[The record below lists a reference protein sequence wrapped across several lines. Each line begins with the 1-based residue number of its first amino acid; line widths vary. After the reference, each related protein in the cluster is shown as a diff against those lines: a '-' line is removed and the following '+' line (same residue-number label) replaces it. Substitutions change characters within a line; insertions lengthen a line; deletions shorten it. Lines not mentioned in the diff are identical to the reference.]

1 LVAALSAALALTFA
15 APATA
20 ATVITPSSGP
30 ATGGTTVTL
39 AAATLGFTQIAQ
51 ATTTGYGLS
60 GDGHIYAWGTNFN
73 DELGGGSGAPTTTTT
88 PVRVLQG
95 AIPSDVTITQLAAGW
110 NGGYALASNGRVYS
124 WGANVRG
131 ELGDGTTTNRNQPV
145 AVDLSALPADVH
157 VTQLAAGDLNAYA
170 LGSDGHVYAW
180 GLGNDG
186 EIGNGSTSDQHSP
199 VAVTMSGLPAGVTFT
214 QIASGAVTAYA
225 LGTDGRLY
233 SWGYGLQGQLG
244 NGGTAQQDTPAA
256 ISAGAIPVGVKIT
269 QAAGGQESGYAL
281 GDDGNV
287 YAWGDN
293 QFGDLGD
300 GSTTAATVPVKVA
313 AGDIPAGLKM
323 TAITAGSSSGYALAS
338 DGHVYAWGNGG
349 NGQLGNG
356 LGADTTSPVLVSA
369 GEIPSDVLIT
379 HISGG
384 YHSAIALGSDNRV
397 YGWGDNGGDLAD
409 GTNDQRL
416 TPVLGANAKISAV
429 TFGGTAGTGVV
440 DPPGVTT
447 VVTPA
452 HAAGVV
458 AVAVTGSLDG
468 GTTAGAAT
476 SRTLPAAFTF
486 LPTLAVTGTVMPW
499 WLLAVG
505 CAAILVGA
513 LALSRTGHR
522 QPSA

>member
-1 LVAALSAALALTFA
+1 M
-15 APATA
+15 
-20 ATVITPSSGP
+20 
-30 ATGGTTVTL
+30 TL
-39 AAATLGFTQIAQ
+39 AASTLGFTQIAQ

-60 GDGHIYAWGTNFN
+60 GDGKIYAWGTNFN
-73 DELGGGSGAPTTTTT
+73 DELGGGASAPTRTTA
-88 PVRVLQG
+88 PMRVLLG
-95 AIPSDVTITQLAAGW
+95 AIPAGARITQIAAGW
-110 NGGYALASNGRVYS
+110 NGGYALASNGGVYS

-145 AVDLSALPADVH
+145 AVNLAALPAGVH
-157 VTQLAAGDLNAYA
+157 VTQLAAGELNAYA

-199 VAVTMSGLPAGVTFT
+199 IAVTMSGMPAGVTFT

-225 LGTDGRLY
+225 LGTDGHVY

-256 ISAGAIPVGVKIT
+256 ISAGAIPAGVKIT

-300 GSTTAATVPVKVA
+300 GSNTASTVPVKVS
-313 AGDIPAGLKM
+313 AGDIPVGLKM
-323 TAITAGSSSGYALAS
+323 NAIAGGSSSGYALAS
-338 DGHVYAWGNGG
+338 NGRVYAWGNGG

-356 LGADTTSPVLVSA
+356 AGSSTTSPVLVA
-369 GEIPSDVLIT
+369 VGEIPADVTIT

-384 YHSAIALGSDNRV
+384 YHSAIALGTDDRV

-416 TPVLGANAKISAV
+416 TPVLGANAKVAGV
-429 TFGGTAGTGVV
+429 AFGGVAGTDVV

-458 AVAVTGSLDG
+458 AVAVTGSIDG
-468 GTTAGAAT
+468 GATAGSAT

-486 LPTLAVTGTVMPW
+486 LPTLAVTGADLTW
-499 WLLAVG
+499 WLLLVG
-505 CAAILVGA
+505 FGAILLGATA
-513 LALSRTGHR
+513 LAGGRSYSAGHR
-522 QPSA
+522 RP